1 MHGGDDVDAGDGE
14 DAVGGDGD
22 AVDGDGEVL
31 LSFAFA
37 RKSNCDR
44 FFCSILWLHLVSKK
58 KRGQQRTV
66 AAKQTEIKMI
76 SSIWV
81 KKGQSC
87 SSQLFSGPVPS
98 SQSGFPS
105 HFDVRSMHFLV
116 PFLHGTR
123 YGSTLNGK
131 VI

>member
-1 MHGGDDVDAGDGE
+1 MHGEDDDDVNGGDD
-14 DAVGGDGD
+14 
-22 AVDGDGEVL
+22 DGDG
-31 LSFAFA
+31 
-37 RKSNCDR
+37 NCVH

-58 KRGQQRTV
+58 KRGQQRSV
-66 AAKQTEIKMI
+66 AAKQTKIKMI
-76 SSIWV
+76 SPIWV

-98 SQSGFPS
+98 SQSGLPS

-123 YGSTLNGK
+123 YGSSIPGK
-131 VI
+131 LV